1 MKSEQCFAGLVGGL
15 GYCTLFTA
23 DREICKVTHKCY
35 VLRSTTITLC
45 CAKFA
50 SSAQASIFFFI
61 YSVHNLALFCHI
73 GGTCDVFA
81 FAAAQSNRHAAE
93 ALRVAHCGRM
103 NTA

>member
-23 DREICKVTHKCY
+23 DREISKVTHKCY
-35 VLRSTTITLC
+35 MLRLTTITLC

-50 SSAQASIFFFI
+50 SSTRASTFFFN
-61 YSVHNLALFCHI
+61 SVHNFALSWW
-73 GGTCDVFA
+73 GTCDVFA